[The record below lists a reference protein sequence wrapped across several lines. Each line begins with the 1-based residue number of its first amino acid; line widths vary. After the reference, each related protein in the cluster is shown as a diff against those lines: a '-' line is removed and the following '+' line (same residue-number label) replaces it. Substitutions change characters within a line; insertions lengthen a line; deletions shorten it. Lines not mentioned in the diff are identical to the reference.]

1 MIFDISVSISI
12 REYNKEFTPSN
23 AVEDNHGRGRTKN
36 ICGHL
41 GHSYF
46 YQLSFASVS
55 ERSFFMEVTFFCI
68 VCETLL
74 VDVRQL
80 YPDKIFSPYYCYSL
94 WALTNTFVGYFD
106 LFLPIMGW
114 VPFCL
119 FPNLAEFSFKIIKDP
134 PQRQKDKI
142 IFSSSEISCNTLFHV
157 IVCFTL
163 E

>member
-55 ERSFFMEVTFFCI
+55 ERSF
-68 VCETLL
+68 
-74 VDVRQL
+74 
-80 YPDKIFSPYYCYSL
+80 L
-94 WALTNTFVGYFD
+94 W
-106 LFLPIMGW
+106 
-114 VPFCL
+114 
-119 FPNLAEFSFKIIKDP
+119 K
-134 PQRQKDKI
+134 
-142 IFSSSEISCNTLFHV
+142 
-157 IVCFTL
+157 
-163 E
+163 